1 MNTGEYN
8 IKIIKANTPVW
19 VSKFPNHSNIKDSII
34 LSIDNFNSSEVTIPD
49 VGHSISKTDWML
61 SPLVVRDYFE
71 IVESYWKEY
80 LSIVY
85 NTLGYAKYSIDN
97 FWFQQYSKG
106 DNHPWHGHS
115 STNLSSV
122 YYVEL
127 PDMSTETEFIDPYT
141 RRIIKYQ
148 VSEGDVITFPAMMIH
163 RSPTNDTSFRKTV
176 IIVNSS
182 GTDVSTSLDKKYINT
197 N

>member
-8 IKIIKANTPVW
+8 IKIIKANIPVW
-19 VSKFPNHSNIKDSII
+19 VSKFPNHINIKDSII
-34 LSIDNFNSSEVTIPD
+34 LSLDNFNSSEVTIPD

-61 SPLVVRDYFE
+61 SPLVVRDYFK

-85 NTLGYAKYSIDN
+85 NTLGYAKYTIDN
-97 FWFQQYSKG
+97 FWFQQYCKG

-115 STNLSSV
+115 GTNLSSV

-127 PDMSTETEFIDPYT
+127 PDKLIETEFIDPYT
-141 RRIIKYQ
+141 RKIIKYQ

-163 RSPTNDTSFRKTV
+163 RSPTNSTSFRKTV

-182 GTDVSTSLDKKYINT
+182 GTEISTLLDDVYINT